1 MMTVEEARSLLSYYA
16 DGLLEPEKAQ
26 ELEALLA
33 KAPELEAEYRTL
45 KEENSLLSEALKPL
59 RPSQSTRIRLSDA
72 MVEIHERAAQE
83 ADHELAERKRR
94 ITHITLLLIVLAL
107 MAILA
112 AAIFYHYYYEHRKGS
127 RDRALPTLRPETGNA
142 R

>member
-1 MMTVEEARSLLSYYA
+1 MTVEEARSLLSYYA

-33 KAPELEAEYRTL
+33 KQPELEAEYRTI
-45 KEENSLLSEALKPL
+45 KEENALLSEALKPL
-59 RPSQSTRIRLSDA
+59 RPSQSTRIRLTDA
-72 MVEIHERAAQE
+72 MVEIHERSAQE
-83 ADHELAERKRR
+83 ADREIAARKQR
-94 ITHITLLLIVLAL
+94 ITHIVLLVIILGL

-112 AAIFYHYYYEHRKGS
+112 AAIFYHSYWEQRKTD
-127 RDRALPTLRPETGNA
+127 RDRPPPYSRTEKGNV